1 MDSVVEDSSE
11 NARMATY
18 YEEVL
23 SQRTPLQAARFDSMK
38 GSFDRA
44 VTFASNRHGYAQ
56 GDSNFLSLARIG
68 NAHSGKTHK
77 NLHDSG

>member
-11 NARMATY
+11 NARMATD

-23 SQRTPLQAARFDSMK
+23 SHRTPLQAARFDSMK
-38 GSFDRA
+38 GSFDCA
-44 VTFASNRHGYAQ
+44 VTFAPLRHSFVQ
-56 GDSNFLSLARIG
+56 DDSNFLFLARIG

-77 NLHDSG
+77 KSA